1 MRIKPNSNRW
11 NWTNGITCNDYTLH
25 TNVKPKKLI
34 VTDID
39 QDKLDHTKQ
48 LYSSNEV
55 GIKFINT
62 KALSIEEQEKDFKKV
77 LLDGNLV
84 LSNNMAER
92 SVKAVIMVRKNW
104 LFSQSYEGAESSA
117 IIMSIIETAKRY
129 ELNVEKYLGYLL
141 EKMPNEKN
149 LAEKA
154 VIEAYLPWSKEM
166 QENCK

>member
-1 MRIKPNSNRW
+1 MFRLEQEWDSLSAEERYQRRQEELKPLMDKFFDWCRSSQADAMPNS
-11 NWTNGITCNDYTLH
+11 
-25 TNVKPKKLI
+25 KLGEAF
-34 VTDID
+34 
-39 QDKLDHTKQ
+39 KYALNH
-48 LYSSNEV
+48 E
-55 GIKFINT
+55 
-62 KALSIEEQEKDFKKV
+62 KAFKNV

-84 LSNNMAER
+84 LSNNIAER
-92 SVKAVIMVRKNW
+92 SVKAVIMGRKNW

-129 ELNVEKYLGYLL
+129 ELNVEKYLAYLL

-154 VIEAYLPWSKEM
+154 VIEAYLPWSKKV